1 LIRYFVHRGGRTE
14 LVDRLDPAWLSPAT
28 TPAASSGADAGVIVW
43 ADVAEPTEADG
54 ATLRDHFGLH
64 ELPVEAALQRETHPK
79 VESYDR
85 YLYIVLHGIN
95 FQAAEHTFE
104 THETDFFL
112 APNFLVTIHDG
123 QRRSIATVSEM
134 CGRAGYVL
142 AEGPAALLHRIVD
155 TMVDHYRPEVEE
167 LEERLD
173 DIEKRVIEQPSGT
186 LTGDILDIKKDITNL
201 RRIVIPQRDVVGR
214 LSRREFDLIGQEISY
229 RFRDVYDQ
237 FARMAEDA
245 IVFQD
250 RVTGIFDA
258 HLATVSNRLAN
269 VSKVLAVI
277 AALFGPLTVI
287 TGLFGMNVPLP
298 TLLGSPEYQFWEIIA
313 LMVISSAVLF
323 VWFKKSGWW

>member
-14 LVDRLDPAWLSPAT
+14 HADRFDPAWLSLD
-28 TPAASSGADAGVIVW
+28 SGAVVW
-43 ADVAEPTEADG
+43 ADVAEPTPEDG
-54 ATLRDHFGLH
+54 VSIREHFGLH
-64 ELPVEAALQRETHPK
+64 ELPVEQALQRETQPK
-79 VESYDR
+79 VESYTR

-95 FQAAEHTFE
+95 FQAAQHAFE

-123 QRRSIATVSEM
+123 QRRSIAHVSEL
-134 CGRAGYVL
+134 CVRAEHIL
-142 AEGPAALLHRIVD
+142 AEGPVALLHRIVD
-155 TMVDHYRPEVEE
+155 TMVDHYRPEVDEIE
-167 LEERLD
+167 SHLD
-173 DIEKRVIEQPSGT
+173 DIEKTVIETPSES
-186 LTGDILDIKKDITNL
+186 LTADILGVKRDITSL

-214 LSRREFDLIGQEISY
+214 LARREFDMINQEMAY

-237 FARMAEDA
+237 FAHMAEDA

-250 RVTGIFDA
+250 RVTGVFDA
-258 HLATVSNRLAN
+258 HLATTSNRLAN

-298 TLLGSPEYQFWEIIA
+298 SLIGNPAYQFWEIIV
-313 LMVISSAVLF
+313 LMVISSAALF

>member
-1 LIRYFVHRGGRTE
+1 LIRYFVHRDGRTE
-14 LVDRLDPAWLSPAT
+14 LFDRLEPAWLS
-28 TPAASSGADAGVIVW
+28 SDSGAVVW

-54 ATLRDHFGLH
+54 EVLREGFGLH
-64 ELPVEAALQRETHPK
+64 QLAVEAAFQRETHPK
-79 VESYDR
+79 VESYGR

-95 FQAAEHTFE
+95 FQAAEHNFE

-123 QRRSIATVSEM
+123 QRRSIAQVGEL

-142 AEGPAALLHRIVD
+142 AEGPTALLHRIVD
-155 TMVDHYRPEVEE
+155 TMVDHYRPEVDE

-173 DIEKRVIEQPSGT
+173 EIEKQAIEAPSDS
-186 LTGDILDIKKDITNL
+186 LTGEILSIKHDITNL

-214 LSRREFDLIGQEISY
+214 LSRREFDLIGQEMAY

-237 FARMAEDA
+237 FARMSEDA
-245 IVFQD
+245 IVFHD
-250 RVTGIFDA
+250 RVTSIFDA
-258 HLATVSNRLAN
+258 YLASVSNRLAN
-269 VSKVLAVI
+269 VSKVLAVV

-298 TLLGSPEYQFWEIIA
+298 SLLGDPQYQFWEIVG
-313 LMVISSAVLF
+313 LMAVSSAGLF

>member
-1 LIRYFVHRGGRTE
+1 MIRYFVHRGGRTE
-14 LVDRLDPAWLSPAT
+14 TFDRLDPAWLSPD
-28 TPAASSGADAGVIVW
+28 SGAVVW

-54 ATLRDHFGLH
+54 ALLRDQFGLH
-64 ELPVEAALQRETHPK
+64 EVPIEAALQREMHPK
-79 VESYDR
+79 VESYGK

-95 FQAAEHTFE
+95 FQAADHTFE

-112 APNFLVTIHDG
+112 ASNFLVTIHDG
-123 QRRSIATVSEM
+123 QRRSIQKIGELCSKAD
-134 CGRAGYVL
+134 YPL
-142 AEGPAALLHRIVD
+142 ADGPAGLLHRIVD
-155 TMVDHYRPEVEE
+155 TMVDHYRPEVDE
-167 LEERLD
+167 LEARLD
-173 DIEKRVIEQPSGT
+173 EIEKRVIEQPSDS
-186 LTGDILDIKKDITNL
+186 LTGDILNIKHDITNL

-214 LSRREFDLIGQEISY
+214 LARREFDLIGQEVAY

-237 FARMAEDA
+237 FARMADDA

-250 RVTGIFDA
+250 RVTAIFDA

-287 TGLFGMNVPLP
+287 TGVFGMNVPLP
-298 TLLGSPEYQFWEIIA
+298 TLLGSPEYQFWEIIG
-313 LMVISSAVLF
+313 LMVLSSAILF

>member
-1 LIRYFVHRGGRTE
+1 MIRYFVHRGGQTE
-14 LVDRLDPAWLSPAT
+14 RFDRFDPVWLDS
-28 TPAASSGADAGVIVW
+28 DAVVW

-54 ATLRDHFGLH
+54 VVLREAFGLH
-64 ELPVEAALQRETHPK
+64 ALPVEAAFQRETHPK
-79 VESYDR
+79 VESYGG
-85 YLYIVLHGIN
+85 YLYLVLHGIN
-95 FQAAEHTFE
+95 FHAVDHSFE

-112 APNFLVTIHDG
+112 GAKFLVTIHDG
-123 QRRSIATVSEM
+123 QRRSIAHVSDM
-134 CGRAGYVL
+134 CTRSAHVIS
-142 AEGPAALLHRIVD
+142 EGPVALLHRILD
-155 TMVDHYRPEVEE
+155 TMVDHYRPEVDE

-173 DIEKRVIEQPSGT
+173 EIEKRVIATPTES
-186 LTGDILDIKKDITNL
+186 LTGDILEVKHDVTSL

-214 LSRREFDLIGQEISY
+214 LARREFDLIGQEMAY

-237 FARMAEDA
+237 FARMADDS

-258 HLATVSNRLAN
+258 HLASVSVRLAD

-298 TLLGSPEYQFWEIIA
+298 TLFGQPEHQFWEIIGI
-313 LMVISSAVLF
+313 MVLSSAGLF
-323 VWFKKSGWW
+323 IWFRRSGWW

>member
-14 LVDRLDPAWLSPAT
+14 PFDRLDPSFAKAT
-28 TPAASSGADAGVIVW
+28 EGGPGVVFDDGVVVW

-54 ATLRDHFGLH
+54 AVLRDVFGLH
-64 ELPVEAALQRETHPK
+64 ELVVESAFQRETNPK
-79 VESYDR
+79 VESYGR
-85 YLYIVLHGIN
+85 YLYVVLHGIN

-104 THETDFFL
+104 TSETDFFL
-112 APNFLVTIHDG
+112 ASNFLVTVHDG
-123 QRRSIATVSEM
+123 QRRSIAHVVELCS
-134 CGRAGYVL
+134 RATHVL
-142 AEGPAALLHRIVD
+142 AEGPVALLHRIVD
-155 TMVDHYRPEVEE
+155 TMVDHYRPEVDE
-167 LEERLD
+167 LEARLD
-173 DIEKRVIEQPSGT
+173 EIEKRVIEAPTES
-186 LTGDILDIKKDITNL
+186 LTGDILAIKHDVTTL

-214 LSRREFDLIGQEISY
+214 LARREFDLIGQEMAY

-237 FARMAEDA
+237 FARMADDA

-258 HLATVSNRLAN
+258 HLASVSNRLAS

-298 TLLGSPEYQFWEIIA
+298 TLLGSPEYQFWEIVG
-313 LMVISSAVLF
+313 LMVLSSAVLF
-323 VWFKKSGWW
+323 LWFRKSGWW

>member
-1 LIRYFVHRGGRTE
+1 LIRYFVHRGGRTDV
-14 LVDRLDPAWLSPAT
+14 VDHLDPALLSPD
-28 TPAASSGADAGVIVW
+28 SGAVVW

-54 ATLRDHFGLH
+54 AILRDVFGLH
-64 ELPVEAALQRETHPK
+64 ELPVEAAIQRETQPK
-79 VESYDR
+79 VESYGS

-112 APNFLVTIHDG
+112 SPRFLVTVHDG
-123 QRRSIATVSEM
+123 QRRSIAHVGDLCT
-134 CGRAGYVL
+134 RATHVL
-142 AEGPAALLHRIVD
+142 SEGPVALLHRIVD
-155 TMVDHYRPEVEE
+155 TMVDHYRPEVDE
-167 LEERLD
+167 LEDRLD
-173 DIEKRVIEQPSGT
+173 DIEKRVIAQPTES
-186 LTGDILDIKKDITNL
+186 LTGDILNVKHDVTSL
-201 RRIVIPQRDVVGR
+201 RRIVVPQRDVVGR
-214 LSRREFDLIGQEISY
+214 LARREFDLIGQEMAY

-237 FARMAEDA
+237 FARMADDA

-258 HLATVSNRLAN
+258 HLASVSNRLAD

-298 TLLGSPEYQFWEIIA
+298 TLFGSPEHQFWEIIGI
-313 LMVISSAVLF
+313 MVLSSAALF
-323 VWFKKSGWW
+323 LWFRKSGWW